1 MKMKDNNELIE
12 QIQKSG
18 LLTSDGGLMPPE
30 AANRFIDLTVDQSTI
45 LKKLSVEKNIASE
58 RFLDTIG
65 VGNRMIM
72 KAGEPAVTTSGDI
85 KKPTLS
91 RRSLVPVDCILP
103 YDISFKWL
111 DENIE
116 RNNAEQTINRAF
128 AAQFS
133 NDLVDLMIN
142 GDKAAAPGSDQKF
155 LQITDG
161 LKVRLTNDPNS
172 HFADRG
178 DSTDWKGQVFPAML
192 KSLPAKYKTDPSKL
206 LFLTGFDLA
215 DEYITSLAERGTPL
229 GDLYLTEG
237 RSAFYKGIPVQPVP
251 SMPYGMVILTNPLN
265 IAVGFGSSIK
275 VYRQLKPRELNI
287 EYTITSRV
295 DFNYADSNGI
305 VYTL

>member
-1 MKMKDNNELIE
+1 MKDNNELIE

-18 LLTSDGGLMPPE
+18 LLTSDGGIMPPE
-30 AANRFIDLTVDQSTI
+30 AANKFIDLTVDQSNI
-45 LKKLSVEKNIASE
+45 LKKISIEKNIAAE

-72 KAGEPAVTTSGDI
+72 KAGEPAVTSPGDI
-85 KKPTLS
+85 KKPALT

-116 RNNAEQTINRAF
+116 RNSAEQTVNRAF

-142 GDKAAAPGSDQKF
+142 GDKAAGPGADQKF
-155 LQITDG
+155 LQIADG
-161 LKVRLTNDPNS
+161 LKVKLTNDSNS
-172 HFADRG
+172 HFTDRN
-178 DSTDWKGQVFPAML
+178 DSTDWKNQVFPALL
-192 KSLPAKYKTDPSKL
+192 KALPPKYKTDPSRL
-206 LFLTGFDLA
+206 LFLTGFDVA
-215 DEYITSLAERGTPL
+215 DEYITSLAERGTAL

-237 RSAFYKGIPVQPVP
+237 RAASYKGVPVQPVP
-251 SMPYGMVILTNPLN
+251 SMPYGMVILVNPLN
-265 IAVGFGSSIK
+265 IAIGFGSNIK

-287 EYTITSRV
+287 EYTITARV

>member
-1 MKMKDNNELIE
+1 MKDNQELIE

-30 AANRFIDLTVDQSTI
+30 AANHFIDLTVNQSEI
-45 LKKLSVEKNIASE
+45 LKKISVEKNIGTE
-58 RFLDTIG
+58 RYLDTIG

-72 KAGEPAVTTSGDI
+72 KAGELASVSSGDI
-85 KKPTLS
+85 KKPSLS

-116 RNNAEQTINRAF
+116 KRSAEETINNAF

-142 GDKAAAPGSDQKF
+142 GDKSAGAGVDQKF

-161 LKVRLTNDPNS
+161 LKVKLNADAST

-178 DSTDWKGQVFPAML
+178 ESTDWKGQVFPALM
-192 KSLPAKYKTDPSKL
+192 KALPAKYKTDPSKL
-206 LFLTGFDLA
+206 VFMTSFELA
-215 DEYITSLAERGTPL
+215 DEYITSLAERATAL
-229 GDLYLTEG
+229 GDIFLTEG
-237 RSAFYKGIPVQPVP
+237 KTSLYKGVPVLPIP
-251 SMPYGMVILTNPLN
+251 SMPYGMIVLTKPKN
-265 IAVGFGSSIK
+265 ISVGFGSNIK
-275 VYRQLKPRELNI
+275 VYRQIKPRELNI
-287 EYTITSRV
+287 EYTITTRV